1 MFSTFSIKSYF
12 SWLFYGPTPLAHP
25 SGPPSSP
32 DEITSYNEK
41 SDILIL
47 PDGRKLGYAQ
57 YGSPN
62 GKPVFMLHGMPGS
75 RLDAGHFDD
84 IGKELGARVIGIDRP
99 GIGWSSPQPGRRLSD
114 HVKEVEAVA
123 DALGIERF
131 RIMVCAAQSRIS
143 TSYDE
148 LL

>member
-1 MFSTFSIKSYF
+1 MLSTFNLKTYF
-12 SWLFYGPTPLAHP
+12 IWLFKGPTPLPHP

-32 DEITSYNEK
+32 EETTLYNEK

-57 YGSPN
+57 YGTPN

-84 IGKELGARVIGIDRP
+84 LGKELGARVIGIDRP
-99 GIGWSSPQPGRRLSD
+99 GIGWSTPQPGRRLLD
-114 HVKEVEAVA
+114 HAKDVEAVA
-123 DALGIERF
+123 NELGIERF
-131 RIMVCAAQSRIS
+131 KIMVCTRTQPRP
-143 TSYDE
+143 T
-148 LL
+148 